1 MRPRCPP
8 ASALSDLGSTTPA
21 RPSRDDSLP
30 ISALQ
35 HWLYCP
41 RQCALIH
48 VERLWAEN
56 RLTAEGR
63 VLHERV
69 DGGSTDRHKGIK
81 SLRAVQLGS
90 ERLGLHGVAD
100 LVELHGTAFVPVEY
114 KRGRPKP
121 HRADEVQLCA
131 QALCLEEM
139 TGQTIL
145 EGALFY
151 GKTRRRVP
159 VPFDDTLRSLTS
171 SIASEVREAFARDLL
186 PAPTTNK
193 RLCKACSLAGL
204 CRPEQMRAPPEV
216 KAWISRQIAS
226 EKTPRDAAP

>member
-1 MRPRCPP
+1 MSSP
-8 ASALSDLGSTTPA
+8 G
-21 RPSRDDSLP
+21 DDSLP

-35 HWLYCP
+35 HWLFCP

-63 VLHERV
+63 ILHART
-69 DGGSTDRHKGIK
+69 DGGDGGRRRGIRT
-81 SLRAVQLGS
+81 LRAVQIGS

-100 LVELHGTAFVPVEY
+100 VVEIHRGHVLPIEY

-139 TGQTIL
+139 AGWTIA

-151 GKTRRRVP
+151 GESRRRTRVVFDEDLRALTLSVAAEARAAMTGGVLPPP
-159 VPFDDTLRSLTS
+159 VHEPRKCRS
-171 SIASEVREAFARDLL
+171 
-186 PAPTTNK
+186 
-193 RLCKACSLAGL
+193 CSLGDL
-204 CRPEQMRAPPEV
+204 CRPARMAVPPRVRAWLER
-216 KAWISRQIAS
+216 AIAS
-226 EKTPRDAAP
+226 DAVPGGAE